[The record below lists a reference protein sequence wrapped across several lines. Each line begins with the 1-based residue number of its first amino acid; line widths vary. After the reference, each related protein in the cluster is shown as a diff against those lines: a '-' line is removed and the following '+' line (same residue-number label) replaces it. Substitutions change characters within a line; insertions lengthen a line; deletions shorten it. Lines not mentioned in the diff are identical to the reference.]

1 MSKSKVFFNIDFGA
15 GKTGKVVF
23 ELFDSVVPKTA

>member
-1 MSKSKVFFNIDFGA
+1 MSKTKVFFNIDFGA
-15 GKTGKVVF
+15 NKKGKVVF